1 MSSLGDQITATLTE
15 TGPAVALAL
24 EFNVQDYFDVLR
36 GLVDEFASKMDV
48 KVVYITASIPA
59 STISSTFKALD
70 VDTENIYFV
79 DCISRLILGRIEE
92 DSKILFV
99 ESPTVLENV
108 VLKVEYLTKRMED
121 QSVMI
126 IVDSI
131 NSLAIHNDLKIL
143 SEFLHVLISSL
154 NAKEAY
160 PVVLC
165 IGEQTKPEILEV
177 LNLVCDQIV
186 PLQAQQ

>member
-1 MSSLGDQITATLTE
+1 MNIGEQIMAKLSE

-36 GLVDEFASKMDV
+36 GLVDEFASKEDLD
-48 KVVYITASIPA
+48 VVYITSSIPA

-70 VDTENIYFV
+70 VDTDDIFFV

-92 DSKILFV
+92 DSKIIFV
-99 ESPTVLENV
+99 ESPTLLENV
-108 VLKVEYLTKRMED
+108 VLKVEYLTRRMQD
-121 QSVMI
+121 QSIMV
-126 IVDSI
+126 IVDSV

-143 SEFLHVLISSL
+143 SEFLHVLISGL
-154 NAKEAY
+154 NVKDAY
-160 PVVLC
+160 PIVLC
-165 IGEQTKPEILEV
+165 IGEQVKPEILEV

-186 PLQAQQ
+186 PLQSQS